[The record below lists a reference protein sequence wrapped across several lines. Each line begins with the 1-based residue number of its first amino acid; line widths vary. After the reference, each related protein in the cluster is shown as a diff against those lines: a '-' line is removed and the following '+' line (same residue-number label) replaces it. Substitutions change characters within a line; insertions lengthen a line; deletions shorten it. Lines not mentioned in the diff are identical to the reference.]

1 MAVLG
6 NTKITNLTLLDGV
19 IGDLNPVNT
28 DVYNLGTS
36 SLRWNNLY
44 AKAIYGTTQAQT
56 DNSTAMATTAY
67 VRAAINALDVA
78 VVGGTGKY
86 ISAISQADGK
96 ISATA
101 VSTSV
106 SNTWTAGTTSGPTI
120 STTVNGV
127 TGTAVAVPSASISAS
142 GIVTTGS
149 QIFKGNKTFGFMTRR
164 GQDDSGNASRWV
176 ADTYLNNFA
185 GARVGEFWYDIGDA
199 TNITTG
205 KYTWRQYSPQ
215 STAAT
220 TTTGHY
226 EDYSLP
232 AVTKG
237 LTENVSY
244 NILTTKSTITV
255 GQGGTGAT
263 TAAAA
268 WTALGGGASGKHAD
282 DYFALA
288 GHNHNGSYLTAVGYD
303 STNKKIYYI
312 KNGSNTDVVTFG
324 SNAFNSTS
332 YLPLAG
338 GVMTGNIRRYYS
350 ASSTEPMITMLSN
363 NQDIL
368 LWEAGHGTEAG
379 TTTTSNH
386 YKLMYKGSG
395 SDGDNSNYLQL
406 IAHKTDDVVAIQ
418 IDEIGNV
425 SLPQMNK
432 GSATKPIYLNNGV
445 ITEGT
450 ALKDLA
456 YIAKGSG
463 STKFLRE
470 DGTWQTAL
478 TSHQSLSAYATLA
491 SPALTGTPTAPT
503 AADGTNNTQIA
514 TTAFVMSQFKYN
526 DAMIYKGVVNA
537 NGNLPATHYQ
547 GWTYKVGTAG
557 TYAGIVCE
565 AGDMIICNTDGT
577 SANNAHWNVI
587 QTNIDGA
594 VIGPSSSTD
603 GNIVLFDGTTGKI
616 IKNSTYSP
624 SSFAAASHGTHV
636 TTATVQSALS
646 INTSSGSTSKCLT
659 EKGTFVAFNNYS
671 HPTGDGNLHVPATG
685 TSNNGKF
692 LKAGSTAGSASW
704 SDLPAAS
711 DSVAGITKVGA
722 SGGAAAYS
730 HGTHV
735 TTSTV
740 QSALSINTS
749 SGSTS
754 KCLTEK
760 GTFVAF
766 NNYSLPLAANG
777 TRGGIQIGYSESGT
791 NYAVKLSSEKAYVSV
806 PWTDTKVTSS
816 SNHYSPTTASGSDK
830 TASASGATAAWS
842 IDVVKG
848 ITINTDGKGH
858 ITGLSVTSGKIPANP
873 NTDTKVK
880 QSAITTADWRKVL
893 LHYKNDTT
901 STTAVTDST
910 EQVYGCVGISAQAST
925 GTLRASKYNVND
937 KVTLQWNDTDQSLD
951 FVFA

>member
-1 MAVLG
+1 
-6 NTKITNLTLLDGV
+6 
-19 IGDLNPVNT
+19 
-28 DVYNLGTS
+28 
-36 SLRWNNLY
+36 
-44 AKAIYGTTQAQT
+44 
-56 DNSTAMATTAY
+56 
-67 VRAAINALDVA
+67 
-78 VVGGTGKY
+78 
-86 ISAISQADGK
+86 
-96 ISATA
+96 
-101 VSTSV
+101 
-106 SNTWTAGTTSGPTI
+106 
-120 STTVNGV
+120 
-127 TGTAVAVPSASISAS
+127 
-142 GIVTTGS
+142 
-149 QIFKGNKTFGFMTRR
+149 
-164 GQDDSGNASRWV
+164 
-176 ADTYLNNFA
+176 
-185 GARVGEFWYDIGDA
+185 
-199 TNITTG
+199 
-205 KYTWRQYSPQ
+205 
-215 STAAT
+215 
-220 TTTGHY
+220 
-226 EDYSLP
+226 
-232 AVTKG
+232 
-237 LTENVSY
+237 
-244 NILTTKSTITV
+244 
-255 GQGGTGAT
+255 
-263 TAAAA
+263 
-268 WTALGGGASGKHAD
+268 
-282 DYFALA
+282 
-288 GHNHNGSYLTAVGYD
+288 
-303 STNKKIYYI
+303 
-312 KNGSNTDVVTFG
+312 
-324 SNAFNSTS
+324 
-332 YLPLAG
+332 
-338 GVMTGNIRRYYS
+338 MTGNIRRYYGT
-350 ASSTEPMITMLSN
+350 SSTEPMITMLSN

-379 TTTTSNH
+379 ITTTSNH

-406 IAHKTDDVVAIQ
+406 IAHKTNDVVAIQ

-478 TSHQSLSAYATLA
+478 TSHQSLSAYAKLA

-503 AADGTNNTQIA
+503 AADGTNTTQIA

-565 AGDMIICNTDGT
+565 VGDMIICNTDGT

-646 INTSSGSTSKCLT
+646 INTSSGS
-659 EKGTFVAFNNYS
+659 A
-671 HPTGDGNLHVPATG
+671 
-685 TSNNGKF
+685 
-692 LKAGSTAGSASW
+692 
-704 SDLPAAS
+704 
-711 DSVAGITKVGA
+711 
-722 SGGAAAYS
+722 
-730 HGTHV
+730 
-735 TTSTV
+735 
-740 QSALSINTS
+740 
-749 SGSTS
+749 S

-766 NNYSLPLAANG
+766 NNYSLPLAASG

-880 QSAITTADWRKVL
+880 QSASTTENWRKVL
-893 LHYKNDTT
+893 LHYKADTT

-910 EQVYGCVGISAQAST
+910 DQVYGCVGISAQAST